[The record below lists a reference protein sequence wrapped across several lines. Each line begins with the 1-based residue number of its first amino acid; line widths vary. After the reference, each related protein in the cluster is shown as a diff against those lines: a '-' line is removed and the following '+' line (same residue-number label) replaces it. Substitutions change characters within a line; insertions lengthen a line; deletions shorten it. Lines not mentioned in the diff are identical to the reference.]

1 MPWIKP
7 KKHGGEGVVFTFR
20 NYRPWQKLL
29 IGLCALL
36 FFFYIAFPFYWIIV
50 TSFKGTFEIYEVPP
64 RLIPSHINLD
74 NYIRAFQ
81 EFGIGRFVLN
91 SLKVTLITV
100 LFTTVISMCA
110 AYALTRMEFPGR
122 RAIRSALSL
131 TQMFPVIVLLVPLY
145 IMCVNLKLYNS
156 LEALYLPYIAL
167 QVPVSIMLQTSFF
180 IGIPKEMEEAAFI
193 DGCNRIQAIFY
204 VILPLAVSGIVSVG
218 IYTFVMVWQE
228 FLLASTFTNK
238 PEFYTLTVGLSTF
251 KGDYATEWGALMA
264 TSVIIAIPALVLFTA
279 TQSFFINNLSG
290 GVKE

>member
-1 MPWIKP
+1 MFKNKP
-7 KKHGGEGVVFTFR
+7 KKLSGEGAVFTFR
-20 NYRPWQKLL
+20 NYKPWQKVLVA
-29 IGLCALL
+29 LCALL

-50 TSFKGTFEIYEVPP
+50 TSFKGTFEIYQVPP
-64 RLIPSHINLD
+64 TLIPERVNLE
-74 NYIRAFQ
+74 NYVRAFQ
-81 EFGIGRFVLN
+81 EFGIGRFIVN
-91 SLKVTLITV
+91 SLKVTLVTV
-100 LFTTVISMCA
+100 FFTTIISMCA
-110 AYALTRMEFPGR
+110 AYALTRMQFPGR
-122 RAIRSALSL
+122 NAIRSFLST

-156 LEALYLPYIAL
+156 IEALYLPYIAL
-167 QVPVSIMLQTSFF
+167 QIPVSIMLQTSFF

-193 DGCNRIQAIFY
+193 DGCNRVQAIFY
-204 VILPLAVSGIVSVG
+204 VILPLAVSGIVSVA

-279 TQSFFINNLSG
+279 TQNFFINNLSG

>member
-1 MPWIKP
+1 MLRKRKKP
-7 KKHGGEGVVFTFR
+7 GGEGVVFTFR
-20 NYRPWQKLL
+20 NYRPWQKAL

-36 FFFYIAFPFYWIIV
+36 FFLYIAFPFYWIIV

-64 RLIPSHINLD
+64 RLIPTSINLD
-74 NYIRAFQ
+74 NYVRAFRD
-81 EFGIGRFVLN
+81 FGIGRFVLN
-91 SLKVTLITV
+91 SLKVTVITV
-100 LFTTVISMCA
+100 IVTTVISMCA
-110 AYALTRMEFPGR
+110 AYALTRMDFPGR
-122 RAIRSALSL
+122 NAIRSALST

-193 DGCNRIQAIFY
+193 DGCNRLQAIFY
-204 VILPLAVSGIVSVG
+204 VILPLAVSGIVSVA

-279 TQSFFINNLSG
+279 TQNFFINNLSG

>member
-1 MPWIKP
+1 MPRIKP
-7 KKHGGEGVVFTFR
+7 KKHGGEGVGFTFR